1 MLLYNKY
8 ESINAN
14 FYSCS
19 FFSITPIGLLEFKIK
34 KNFKNYITGDW
45 RIENPTLQS
54 FIRFDPNGKTTYFLN
69 RYSYELD
76 TLAEYGSWHLKDIYK
91 GVSLDT
97 FVVEIIKKP
106 QNTEFKFL
114 ILEQNRIRVLDE
126 AGETLFTRVHTD

>member
-1 MLLYNKY
+1 MRIFILALSLVLLLSGCLNSK
-8 ESINAN
+8 S
-14 FYSCS
+14 
-19 FFSITPIGLLEFKIK
+19 KD
-34 KNFKNYITGDW
+34 FKNYITGDW

-91 GVSLDT
+91 GVSIDT

-126 AGETLFTRVHTD
+126 AGETLFTRFHTD